1 MSPTKKKTSEA
12 EPAAP
17 ESTEYA
23 RFLKVLGARIRGLR
37 KEHGWSWRDMVVLHD
52 FHISKWQGYESGRY
66 GISLPSLLRISKL
79 FGMTVSELLEGLE
92 AESQQAGGGDDT
104 EISPSSAAKQS
115 KK

>member
-1 MSPTKKKTSEA
+1 MPQT

-17 ESTEYA
+17 ENTEYA
-23 RFLKVLGARIRGLR
+23 LFLKALGARIRGLR

-92 AESQQAGGGDDT
+92 AESQKGGSGGDA
-104 EISPSSAAKQS
+104 EISPSAATKKS